1 VVVGVGSATAD
12 GCDPTLGVHHHQ
24 GDVDE
29 IEQVVDQ
36 GLQRVEHLGP
46 LVQQVGHPL
55 QVRGRALQLAP
66 GLVGVDRLS
75 RRRRALLSA
84 IPLALGPGCRRL
96 VVADRLDGRA
106 PGATGTNAPVNHQL
120 VVCLLIGPPL
130 RYVRGIPDTVRVRSV
145 KLSLQTS
152 RLSFHDSGKATQV
165 TSGWAVDARYRT
177 SLQRLRDAR
186 DAALAATSVPTH
198 QPARRWMVAR
208 AVRPAVDVAL
218 WQHHVR
224 YARHQDASALAALVD
239 HYRPYAEAQARRHYR
254 RGEPIE
260 DLTQIALEG
269 LLLALRRFRPERQRP
284 FLAFAKPTVSGMIR
298 RHFRDAGWS
307 IRVPRRVHELATPVR
322 QVRELLAHDL
332 GRDPTTAEVAD
343 FVGVTESEV
352 LEVLSAEEA
361 RLPASLDAIDP
372 VSRLQTEQVVGRN
385 DAGIAW
391 MENRTALRQV
401 LTLLTDDD
409 RELLRLYFVEEQTQT
424 QIAEVL
430 KCSQMQ
436 VSRLLARA
444 IRRLRQHL
452 VGS

>member
-1 VVVGVGSATAD
+1 VT
-12 GCDPTLGVHHHQ
+12 
-24 GDVDE
+24 
-29 IEQVVDQ
+29 
-36 GLQRVEHLGP
+36 
-46 LVQQVGHPL
+46 
-55 QVRGRALQLAP
+55 
-66 GLVGVDRLS
+66 
-75 RRRRALLSA
+75 
-84 IPLALGPGCRRL
+84 
-96 VVADRLDGRA
+96 
-106 PGATGTNAPVNHQL
+106 
-120 VVCLLIGPPL
+120 
-130 RYVRGIPDTVRVRSV
+130 
-145 KLSLQTS
+145 TS
-152 RLSFHDSGKATQV
+152 
-165 TSGWAVDARYRT
+165 WAVDARDRR
-177 SLQRLRDAR
+177 SLQRLRNAR
-186 DAALAATSVPTH
+186 DAALAASSIPTH
-198 QPARRWMVAR
+198 RAIRRWLVSHPS
-208 AVRPAVDVAL
+208 RPAVDETL
-218 WQHHVR
+218 WEHHVR
-224 YARHQDASALAALVD
+224 YSRHRDESSLTTLVD

-343 FVGVTESEV
+343 FIGVGESEV
-352 LEVLSAEEA
+352 LEVMSAEEA

-372 VSRLQTEQVVGRN
+372 VSRLQTEQVVGRH

-401 LTLLTDDD
+401 LTLLSDDD

-424 QIAEVL
+424 QIAEKL
-430 KCSQMQ
+430 RCSQMQ

-452 VGS
+452 LGT